1 VQDLCT
7 GRYSPESQPAETTLT
22 VTESIVHLY
31 CAHTEHQRH
40 ITQQPPVFP
49 VSTRRLQPKCFQLTM
64 NSSGHR
70 PTAES
75 HTFAAH
81 KPAINCPMSLPST
94 ALNSQHPLHNAKFT
108 KLPQA
113 LQPKQVCV
121 QPLHMLTKWHCP
133 HRPEPTA
140 ANLPLRH
147 AARRP
152 YDETDVQT
160 DIRQLHSTCLLCADS
175 NVWHASQEEPVN
187 NITTMQNS
195 SSNTQPPSD
204 GHYTCTGQTVLA
216 STSS

>member
-1 VQDLCT
+1 MVTSFVKPWWPFLAQWTEWIVQDLCM

-31 CAHTEHQRH
+31 CARTEHQRH
-40 ITQQPPVFP
+40 ITQQPSVFP
-49 VSTRRLQPKCFQLTM
+49 LSTRRLQPKCFQLTI

-133 HRPEPTA
+133 HRPVPTA

-147 AARRP
+147 GGRMMRQTYRR
-152 YDETDVQT
+152 T
-160 DIRQLHSTCLLCADS
+160 
-175 NVWHASQEEPVN
+175 
-187 NITTMQNS
+187 
-195 SSNTQPPSD
+195 SD
-204 GHYTCTGQTVLA
+204 GCIAPACSVVTIMYGMLVRRNLSIT
-216 STSS
+216 

>member
-31 CAHTEHQRH
+31 C
-40 ITQQPPVFP
+40 
-49 VSTRRLQPKCFQLTM
+49 FQLTM

-81 KPAINCPMSLPST
+81 KPAINCPISLPST
-94 ALNSQHPLHNAKFT
+94 TLNSKHPLHNAKFT

-152 YDETDVQT
+152 YDETDIQT
-160 DIRQLHSTCLLCADS
+160 DIQQLHSTCLLCGD
-175 NVWHASQEEPVN
+175 
-187 NITTMQNS
+187 I
-195 SSNTQPPSD
+195 
-204 GHYTCTGQTVLA
+204 
-216 STSS
+216 